1 MSVAKGDKCLLLDN
15 SQKLKWR
22 VRSAAGQE
30 GMVPAVCFRIPPPD
44 DEARAAVTRLRTEL
58 AEFKRRWS
66 DRQRT
71 LRYNMI
77 FATIKV
83 VRSWDLQQVNVP
95 CRTHGSAK
103 LFSGQITDST
113 YKTSCYLCLCTRAC
127 CCSEHV
133 MYECILLHQICI
145 V

>member
-83 VRSWDLQQVNVP
+83 VRSWDLQQVNVRRAVP
-95 CRTHGSAK
+95 TVQQNFFLEKSRIQPTRRRAICVCVRGHAVV
-103 LFSGQITDST
+103 LNM
-113 YKTSCYLCLCTRAC
+113 LCTSAYFC
-127 CCSEHV
+127 TKFV
-133 MYECILLHQICI
+133 
-145 V
+145 

>member
-30 GMVPAVCFRIPPPD
+30 GMVPAVCFRFPPPD

-83 VRSWDLQQVNVP
+83 VRSWDLQQV
-95 CRTHGSAK
+95 SALCPYARFSNTFFWK
-103 LFSGQITDST
+103 NDGFNLQDVVLF
-113 YKTSCYLCLCTRAC
+113 
-127 CCSEHV
+127 V
-133 MYECILLHQICI
+133 FVYEGMLLF
-145 V
+145 